1 MERAVLRTGREPRAV
16 IPQKLRGEGK
26 SFKER
31 GVVHRSKYS
40 KVVKKDEYYKV
51 IHFSNYALTDN
62 VKNSSVQHSSKCGH
76 GMDL

>member
-1 MERAVLRTGREPRAV
+1 MEKAVLRTGREPRAV
-16 IPQKLRGEGK
+16 IPQKLRGEEK

-31 GVVHRSKYS
+31 EVVHRSKHS

-51 IHFSNYALTDN
+51 IHFSNNALTDN